1 MRISIAAGLPP
12 AACERPPLPAHK
24 RLPYARV
31 ARGARRRRPG
41 FGHRLPAA
49 LACALLIASSPLGAA
64 TEAERDAIRRL
75 LASGEPAQA
84 LDRADRGLAGDPR
97 DVTVAFLRGVALM
110 DLGRDAEAL
119 AQFERMSQEHPQLPD
134 PLNNVALLQA
144 RAGRLEAA
152 REALET
158 ALRNDPSHRTARANL
173 GLVHL
178 MLAAR
183 AWEPLAASGP
193 LDPTLAR
200 RLQAVRALLAEGG
213 R

>member
-1 MRISIAAGLPP
+1 L
-12 AACERPPLPAHK
+12 L
-24 RLPYARV
+24 LV
-31 ARGARRRRPG
+31 APG
-41 FGHRLPAA
+41 PV
-49 LACALLIASSPLGAA
+49 GAA

-75 LASGEPAQA
+75 LAGGEPAQA
-84 LDRADRGLAGDPR
+84 LDRADRSLAGDPR
-97 DVTVAFLRGVALM
+97 DVQAAFLRGVALM

-119 AQFERMSQEHPQLPD
+119 AHFERMSQEHPQLPD

-144 RAGRLEAA
+144 RADRLDAA

-158 ALRNDPSHRTARANL
+158 ALRNDPGHRTARANL

-183 AWEPLAASGP
+183 AWESLAASGP

-200 RLQAVRALLAEGG
+200 RLQAVRALLAEGL